1 MGRGPHRA
9 PMADVRDGLEDSP
22 RRRQQ
27 LVATVALAVLGD
39 FVLQSIVDTEQ
50 RNVAFGLRL
59 LAFAVVAAFWVL
71 VGWYLGRRAWRKR
84 GHGLARYLLRRTLT
98 RKAPPLVFLTD
109 RPDFQFSL
117 ARRLWEVVGLAAGT
131 VVILVAVLSLAGSGF
146 LALLAGSVVGLL
158 LALWA
163 CFVLVPYWVFGH
175 MGLRRVDAVRWL
187 VQPMSRRYAER
198 LRLSNGVLLLIAFGA
213 TIQLA
218 FRAGASPTQAVLDG
232 ITIVG
237 HTVASV
243 LIAAAAAL
251 AFYVHD
257 EHALV
262 RQLEREA
269 LEMGVKD
276 GRGMTDGEFLP
287 RVAVAE
293 GKL

>member
-1 MGRGPHRA
+1 
-9 PMADVRDGLEDSP
+9 MAEVQDPEDSP

-27 LVATVALAVLGD
+27 LIATVALAVVGD
-39 FVLQSIVDTEQ
+39 FLLQSLVNTQQ
-50 RNVAFGLRL
+50 RRLPFTLRLATFVAFS
-59 LAFAVVAAFWVL
+59 VFWLL
-71 VGWYLGRRAWRKR
+71 VGWYFGRRAWRKR
-84 GHGLARYLLRRTLT
+84 GHKLARYLLRRTLT

-117 ARRLWEVVGLAAGT
+117 ARRLLDVVGFAAGT
-131 VVILVAVLSLAGSGF
+131 VVILVAALSFTGSGL
-146 LALLAGSVVGLL
+146 LALLISSNVALL

-175 MGLRRVDAVRWL
+175 MGLRHVDAVRWL
-187 VQPMSRRYAER
+187 VMPMSRRYAQR
-198 LRLSNGVLLLIAFGA
+198 LRLSNGALLLLAFGA

-262 RQLEREA
+262 RELEKEA
-269 LEMGVKD
+269 LEMGVRD

-287 RVAVAE
+287 RLAVA
-293 GKL
+293 KR